1 MWDFPLLPEQA
12 STIAG
17 KLDLLFLVLVLIS
30 LAFAIPIA
38 FLIVVFAIKYRRGN
52 RVDRSNPLHESLKL
66 ELTWIVIPLVLALG
80 AFTWSAILYI
90 EMSRP
95 PVASLPIYV
104 VGRQWMWKFQHPGGQ
119 REINQLHVPV
129 GRPIK
134 LIMASQDVIHS
145 MYVPAFR
152 MKQDVIPG
160 RYTETW
166 FQATKTG
173 EYHLYCTEYCGS
185 YHSEMIGSVT
195 VMDPVAYEEW
205 LSASA
210 RPGGGGALSDAPGTM
225 AASGEQLFQDLGC
238 SGCHR
243 PDNAGRGPSLAGIFN
258 QPQPLDNGQTAI
270 ADEEYLRESILR
282 PGDKIVAGY
291 DPIMPSYQGQ
301 IDEEQLL
308 QIIEYIKGLDN
319 SGTDQGQSNANDQG
333 QGQGSNP

>member
-17 KLDLLFLVLVLIS
+17 KLDLFFGVLVLLS
-30 LAFAIPIA
+30 LAFAVPVA
-38 FLIVVFAIKYRRGN
+38 FLIVYFAIKYRRGK
-52 RVDRSNPLHESLKL
+52 RVDRSNPLHESLRL
-66 ELTWIVIPLVLALG
+66 ELAWIIVPLVLSLG
-80 AFTWSAILYI
+80 AFTWASILYL

-95 PVASLPIYV
+95 PAASLPIYV

-119 REINQLHVPV
+119 REINELHVPV

-145 MYVPAFR
+145 VFVPAFR
-152 MKQDVIPG
+152 MKQDVLPG

-185 YHSEMIGSVT
+185 YHSGMIGSVT
-195 VMDPVAYEEW
+195 VMDPVEYEEW

-210 RPGGGGALSDAPGTM
+210 RPGGGGALSDTPGTM
-225 AASGEQLFQDLGC
+225 AASGQQLVQDLGC
-238 SGCHR
+238 SGCHV
-243 PDNAGRGPSLAGIFN
+243 PDGGGRGPSLAGIFN
-258 QPQPLDNGQTAI
+258 QPQPLDNGQTVI

-308 QIIEYIKGLDN
+308 QIIEYIKNLDN
-319 SGTDQGQSNANDQG
+319 SGTDQGQGNTNDQG
-333 QGQGSNP
+333 QGQGSNQ